1 MSRPFTKL
9 SDSFKILR
17 DNLNTTS
24 YNVGDPDNLL
34 TYGDSDVVMAINE
47 IERVFDA
54 SAGEILYPTGNALQ
68 GETAT
73 RLLISTAQASGT
85 DIQMNVGANFNVNA
99 VGDINLD
106 AGGANI
112 NFLDDSV
119 ARFNFTLG
127 TTNVLDVTGILDLNI
142 SSNLDADISGNSV
155 LTTGGSQ
162 TQEGTTLNLDFSGD
176 ITLDADGNDILFK
189 NGAGGDTVTH
199 TLADNGLYT
208 VQAPSGYVVNAV
220 GDIVLD
226 ADGGDIVLRD
236 DGVQFGKMTNSL
248 KRLHIYSGSTQA
260 LHFDSSA
267 NATFTQDLT
276 VNGNTDLDGT
286 LNVDGA
292 TTLNGHV
299 DLGNATS
306 DNISIIGRVDTN
318 IVPDADDT
326 YDFGTSALQ
335 WRHAFFDGTVTT
347 DSLVTD
353 SADIANFNVVSNTI
367 SNPNA
372 VTLDGGNAIHLDTHT
387 GSLTMKK
394 AGTTRLAYTLAANN
408 VLNAT
413 GSLTTNAT
421 TLIKDSATTS
431 HTTVAGTSIVHTAGT
446 TLTNTSGGAMQQ
458 TSGGNWTATVTGN
471 ALIDASGDITLDAD
485 GNDIFFKNGAGG
497 DTVTHTLADN
507 AKYTIAAPDDYTIDA
522 VGDIVLDAGG
532 DNITLKDAGTTR
544 IGYTL
549 GATNT
554 IATTGNLTNN
564 TSGAVVDSAASYT
577 GTFTGAYATTAGGNQ
592 TATVGGNYVL
602 DANGDITLDAN
613 GNDIILRD
621 GASDRIKHTLGATN
635 TTAVTGNYTVD
646 ASGDIVLDAGGND
659 LDIKGAGTTRFAY
672 GLGASNTIDVTG
684 NLTQAVG
691 GNLTQTITGAYSDS
705 ATGAYHIGATGAVD
719 IVSTS
724 TLVTSSKAQTHT
736 SNGAYNVNV
745 TGAAKIAASTTITLD
760 AAGDIILDAAGDDVI
775 LKDAGTEYGRF
786 KHAGANQ
793 LGIYSNGIL
802 TATLN
807 DSDIVFNND
816 VNIENDLD
824 VDRDLNVDR
833 NTTLNGNVDLGNA
846 TGDTISFLGRVDT
859 NIVPSTDG
867 TRDLG
872 SSSLEMRH
880 GFFDGTVTT
889 DGLVA
894 DSADIGNFNII
905 ANAISNSNA
914 VTLTTGAL
922 TATVTGNALIDASGD
937 ITLDADGNDIIFKNG
952 AGGDTVTHTLADDAT
967 YKVIAPSTYTLDVNG
982 DIVLDANG
990 GDVYLKDN
998 GTQFGRFQNSSNQ
1011 LDIYSGATLAVAM
1024 DASKV
1029 EIHGRAF
1036 FVDSGVNTVAQNIAG
1051 SINEIHTQLD
1061 SAVGEILVNKGNIA
1075 TNDTEL
1081 TDHLSRLDSD
1091 ATFLQS
1097 NLGRIDTNSAN
1108 IATNV
1113 SNITAVNTLVG
1124 TLNTLDSSAPGGF
1137 FKGIN
1142 NDSIVKALNELATR
1156 TVLIYDESGTLLN

>member
-127 TTNVLDVTGILDLNI
+127 GTNVVDVTGILDLNI
-142 SSNLDADISGNSV
+142 SSNLDADIAGNSV
-155 LTTGGSQ
+155 LTTTGSQ

-176 ITLDADGNDILFK
+176 ITLDADGNDIIFK
-189 NGAGGDTVTH
+189 NGAGGDQVTH
-199 TLADNGLYT
+199 TLL
-208 VQAPSGYVVNAV
+208 
-220 GDIVLD
+220 
-226 ADGGDIVLRD
+226 
-236 DGVQFGKMTNSL
+236 
-248 KRLHIYSGSTQA
+248 
-260 LHFDSSA
+260 
-267 NATFTQDLT
+267 
-276 VNGNTDLDGT
+276 
-286 LNVDGA
+286 
-292 TTLNGHV
+292 
-299 DLGNATS
+299 
-306 DNISIIGRVDTN
+306 
-318 IVPDADDT
+318 
-326 YDFGTSALQ
+326 
-335 WRHAFFDGTVTT
+335 
-347 DSLVTD
+347 
-353 SADIANFNVVSNTI
+353 
-367 SNPNA
+367 
-372 VTLDGGNAIHLDTHT
+372 
-387 GSLTMKK
+387 
-394 AGTTRLAYTLAANN
+394 
-408 VLNAT
+408 
-413 GSLTTNAT
+413 
-421 TLIKDSATTS
+421 
-431 HTTVAGTSIVHTAGT
+431 
-446 TLTNTSGGAMQQ
+446 
-458 TSGGNWTATVTGN
+458 
-471 ALIDASGDITLDAD
+471 
-485 GNDIFFKNGAGG
+485 
-497 DTVTHTLADN
+497 DN

-554 IATTGNLTNN
+554 ITTTGNLTNN

-672 GLGASNTIDVTG
+672 GLGTTNTIDVTG

-691 GNLTQTITGAYSDS
+691 GNLTQTIAGAYSDS

-719 IVSTS
+719 IVSAS

-833 NTTLNGNVDLGNA
+833 NTTLNGHVDLGNA
-846 TGDTISFLGRVDT
+846 NTDNISIIGRVDT
-859 NIVPSTDG
+859 NIVPDADDTYDFG
-867 TRDLG
+867 TSALQW
-872 SSSLEMRH
+872 RH

-889 DGLVA
+889 DSLVT
-894 DSADIGNFNII
+894 DSADIANFNVVS
-905 ANAISNSNA
+905 NTISNPNA
-914 VTLTTGAL
+914 VTLDGGNAIHLDTHTGSLTMKKAGTTRLAYTLGANNVLNATGSLTTGATTL
-922 TATVTGNALIDASGD
+922 IKDSATTSHTTVAGTSIVHTAGTTLTNTSGGAMQQTSGGNWTATVTGAAKIDASTT
-937 ITLDADGNDIIFKNG
+937 ITLDAN
-952 AGGDTVTHTLADDAT
+952 T
-967 YKVIAPSTYTLDVNG
+967 
-982 DIVLDANG
+982 DIVLDANSG
-990 GDVYLKDN
+990 NVYLKDN

-1011 LDIYSGATLAVAM
+1011 LDIYSGTTLAVAM

-1061 SAVGEILVNKGNIA
+1061 SAVSEILVNKGNIA
-1075 TNDTEL
+1075 TNDAEL
-1081 TDHLSRLDSD
+1081 ADHLSRLDSDSTQLAVNIGRLDSDSTQLAVNIGRLDSD

-1097 NLGRIDTNSAN
+1097 NLGKIDTNTAN

-1113 SNITAVNTLVG
+1113 SNITALATLVG

>member
-127 TTNVLDVTGILDLNI
+127 GTNVVDVTGILDLNI
-142 SSNLDADISGNSV
+142 SSDLDADIAGNSI
-155 LTTGGSQ
+155 LTTTGSQ
-162 TQEGTTLNLDFSGD
+162 TQEGTSLNLDFSGD
-176 ITLDADGNDILFK
+176 ITLDADGQNIIFK
-189 NGAGGDTVTH
+189 NGVGGDTVTH
-199 TLADNGLYT
+199 TLL
-208 VQAPSGYVVNAV
+208 
-220 GDIVLD
+220 
-226 ADGGDIVLRD
+226 
-236 DGVQFGKMTNSL
+236 
-248 KRLHIYSGSTQA
+248 
-260 LHFDSSA
+260 
-267 NATFTQDLT
+267 
-276 VNGNTDLDGT
+276 
-286 LNVDGA
+286 
-292 TTLNGHV
+292 
-299 DLGNATS
+299 
-306 DNISIIGRVDTN
+306 
-318 IVPDADDT
+318 
-326 YDFGTSALQ
+326 
-335 WRHAFFDGTVTT
+335 
-347 DSLVTD
+347 
-353 SADIANFNVVSNTI
+353 
-367 SNPNA
+367 
-372 VTLDGGNAIHLDTHT
+372 
-387 GSLTMKK
+387 
-394 AGTTRLAYTLAANN
+394 
-408 VLNAT
+408 
-413 GSLTTNAT
+413 
-421 TLIKDSATTS
+421 
-431 HTTVAGTSIVHTAGT
+431 
-446 TLTNTSGGAMQQ
+446 
-458 TSGGNWTATVTGN
+458 
-471 ALIDASGDITLDAD
+471 
-485 GNDIFFKNGAGG
+485 
-497 DTVTHTLADN
+497 DN

-532 DNITLKDAGTTR
+532 DNITLKDSGTTR

-554 IATTGNLTNN
+554 ITTTGNLTNN

-621 GASDRIKHTLGATN
+621 GADDRIKHTLGATN

-646 ASGDIVLDAGGND
+646 ASGDIVLDAGAND

-672 GLGASNTIDVTG
+672 GLGTSNTIDVTG
-684 NLTQAVG
+684 NLTQ
-691 GNLTQTITGAYSDS
+691 TIAGAYSDS
-705 ATGAYHIGATGAVD
+705 ATGAYHIGATGALD
-719 IVSTS
+719 IVSAS

-872 SSSLEMRH
+872 SASLEMRH

-889 DGLVA
+889 DSLVT
-894 DSADIGNFNII
+894 DSADIANFNVVS
-905 ANAISNSNA
+905 NTISNPNA
-914 VTLTTGAL
+914 VTLDGGNAINLDTHTGSLTMKKAGTTRLAYTLAANNVLNATGSLTTNATTLIKDSATTSHTTVAGTSIVHTAGTTLTNTSGGAMQQTSGGNW
-922 TATVTGNALIDASGD
+922 TATVTGAAKIDASTT
-937 ITLDADGNDIIFKNG
+937 ITLDAN
-952 AGGDTVTHTLADDAT
+952 T
-967 YKVIAPSTYTLDVNG
+967 
-982 DIVLDANG
+982 DIVLDANSG
-990 GDVYLKDN
+990 NVYLKDN

-1011 LDIYSGATLAVAM
+1011 LDIYSGTTLAVAM

-1061 SAVGEILVNKGNIA
+1061 SAVSEILVNKGNIA
-1075 TNDTEL
+1075 TNDAEL
-1081 TDHLSRLDSD
+1081 ADHLSRLDSDSTQLAVNIGRLDSD

-1097 NLGRIDTNSAN
+1097 NLGKIDTNTAN

>member
-24 YNVGDPDNLL
+24 YNVGDPVNLL

-68 GETAT
+68 GETQT

-85 DIQMNVGANFNVNA
+85 DIQFNVGANFNVNA

-127 TTNVLDVTGILDLNI
+127 GTNVVDVTGILDLNI
-142 SSNLDADISGNSV
+142 SSNLDADIAGNSV
-155 LTTGGSQ
+155 LTTTGSQ

-176 ITLDADGNDILFK
+176 ITLDADGNDIIFKNGAGGDQVTHTLLDNAKYTIAAPDDYTIDAVGDIVLDAGGDNITLKDAGTTRIGYTLGATNTITTTGNLTNNTSGAVVDSAASYTGTFTGAYATTAGGNQTATVGGNYVLDANGDITLDANGNDIILRDGASDRIKHTLGATNTTAVTGNYTVDASGDIVLDAGGNDLDIKGAGTTRFAYGLGASNTIDVTGNLTQAVGGNLTQTIAGAYSDSATGAYHIGATGAVDIVSTSTLVTSSKAQTHTSNGAYNVNVTGNALIDASGDITLDADGNDIFFK

-458 TSGGNWTATVTGN
+458 TSGGNWTATVTG
-471 ALIDASGDITLDAD
+471 
-485 GNDIFFKNGAGG
+485 
-497 DTVTHTLADN
+497 
-507 AKYTIAAPDDYTIDA
+507 
-522 VGDIVLDAGG
+522 
-532 DNITLKDAGTTR
+532 
-544 IGYTL
+544 
-549 GATNT
+549 
-554 IATTGNLTNN
+554 
-564 TSGAVVDSAASYT
+564 
-577 GTFTGAYATTAGGNQ
+577 
-592 TATVGGNYVL
+592 
-602 DANGDITLDAN
+602 
-613 GNDIILRD
+613 
-621 GASDRIKHTLGATN
+621 
-635 TTAVTGNYTVD
+635 
-646 ASGDIVLDAGGND
+646 
-659 LDIKGAGTTRFAY
+659 
-672 GLGASNTIDVTG
+672 
-684 NLTQAVG
+684 
-691 GNLTQTITGAYSDS
+691 
-705 ATGAYHIGATGAVD
+705 
-719 IVSTS
+719 
-724 TLVTSSKAQTHT
+724 
-736 SNGAYNVNV
+736 
-745 TGAAKIAASTTITLD
+745 AAKIAASTTITLD

-952 AGGDTVTHTLADDAT
+952 AGGDTVTHTLANDAT

>member
-1 MSRPFTKL
+1 
-9 SDSFKILR
+9 
-17 DNLNTTS
+17 
-24 YNVGDPDNLL
+24 
-34 TYGDSDVVMAINE
+34 
-47 IERVFDA
+47 
-54 SAGEILYPTGNALQ
+54 
-68 GETAT
+68 
-73 RLLISTAQASGT
+73 
-85 DIQMNVGANFNVNA
+85 
-99 VGDINLD
+99 
-106 AGGANI
+106 
-112 NFLDDSV
+112 
-119 ARFNFTLG
+119 
-127 TTNVLDVTGILDLNI
+127 
-142 SSNLDADISGNSV
+142 
-155 LTTGGSQ
+155 
-162 TQEGTTLNLDFSGD
+162 
-176 ITLDADGNDILFK
+176 
-189 NGAGGDTVTH
+189 
-199 TLADNGLYT
+199 
-208 VQAPSGYVVNAV
+208 
-220 GDIVLD
+220 
-226 ADGGDIVLRD
+226 
-236 DGVQFGKMTNSL
+236 
-248 KRLHIYSGSTQA
+248 
-260 LHFDSSA
+260 
-267 NATFTQDLT
+267 
-276 VNGNTDLDGT
+276 
-286 LNVDGA
+286 
-292 TTLNGHV
+292 
-299 DLGNATS
+299 
-306 DNISIIGRVDTN
+306 
-318 IVPDADDT
+318 
-326 YDFGTSALQ
+326 
-335 WRHAFFDGTVTT
+335 
-347 DSLVTD
+347 
-353 SADIANFNVVSNTI
+353 
-367 SNPNA
+367 
-372 VTLDGGNAIHLDTHT
+372 
-387 GSLTMKK
+387 
-394 AGTTRLAYTLAANN
+394 
-408 VLNAT
+408 
-413 GSLTTNAT
+413 
-421 TLIKDSATTS
+421 
-431 HTTVAGTSIVHTAGT
+431 
-446 TLTNTSGGAMQQ
+446 MQQ
-458 TSGGNWTATVTGN
+458 TSGGNWTAT
-471 ALIDASGDITLDAD
+471 
-485 GNDIFFKNGAGG
+485 
-497 DTVTHTLADN
+497 
-507 AKYTIAAPDDYTIDA
+507 
-522 VGDIVLDAGG
+522 
-532 DNITLKDAGTTR
+532 
-544 IGYTL
+544 
-549 GATNT
+549 
-554 IATTGNLTNN
+554 
-564 TSGAVVDSAASYT
+564 
-577 GTFTGAYATTAGGNQ
+577 
-592 TATVGGNYVL
+592 
-602 DANGDITLDAN
+602 
-613 GNDIILRD
+613 
-621 GASDRIKHTLGATN
+621 
-635 TTAVTGNYTVD
+635 
-646 ASGDIVLDAGGND
+646 
-659 LDIKGAGTTRFAY
+659 
-672 GLGASNTIDVTG
+672 
-684 NLTQAVG
+684 
-691 GNLTQTITGAYSDS
+691 
-705 ATGAYHIGATGAVD
+705 
-719 IVSTS
+719 
-724 TLVTSSKAQTHT
+724 
-736 SNGAYNVNV
+736 V

-952 AGGDTVTHTLADDAT
+952 AGGDTVTHTLANDAT

>member
-127 TTNVLDVTGILDLNI
+127 GTNVVDVTGILDLNI
-142 SSNLDADISGNSV
+142 SSDLDADIAGNSI
-155 LTTGGSQ
+155 LTTTGSQ
-162 TQEGTTLNLDFSGD
+162 TQEGTSLNLDFSGD
-176 ITLDADGNDILFK
+176 ITLDADGQNIIFK
-189 NGAGGDTVTH
+189 NGVGGDTVTH
-199 TLADNGLYT
+199 TLL
-208 VQAPSGYVVNAV
+208 
-220 GDIVLD
+220 
-226 ADGGDIVLRD
+226 
-236 DGVQFGKMTNSL
+236 
-248 KRLHIYSGSTQA
+248 
-260 LHFDSSA
+260 
-267 NATFTQDLT
+267 
-276 VNGNTDLDGT
+276 
-286 LNVDGA
+286 
-292 TTLNGHV
+292 
-299 DLGNATS
+299 
-306 DNISIIGRVDTN
+306 
-318 IVPDADDT
+318 
-326 YDFGTSALQ
+326 
-335 WRHAFFDGTVTT
+335 
-347 DSLVTD
+347 
-353 SADIANFNVVSNTI
+353 
-367 SNPNA
+367 
-372 VTLDGGNAIHLDTHT
+372 
-387 GSLTMKK
+387 
-394 AGTTRLAYTLAANN
+394 
-408 VLNAT
+408 
-413 GSLTTNAT
+413 
-421 TLIKDSATTS
+421 
-431 HTTVAGTSIVHTAGT
+431 
-446 TLTNTSGGAMQQ
+446 
-458 TSGGNWTATVTGN
+458 
-471 ALIDASGDITLDAD
+471 
-485 GNDIFFKNGAGG
+485 
-497 DTVTHTLADN
+497 DN
-507 AKYTIAAPDDYTIDA
+507 AKYTISAPDDYTIDA

-554 IATTGNLTNN
+554 ITTTGNLTNN

-672 GLGASNTIDVTG
+672 GLGTTNTIDVTG

-705 ATGAYHIGATGAVD
+705 ATGAYHIGATGALD
-719 IVSTS
+719 IVSAS

-952 AGGDTVTHTLADDAT
+952 AGGDTVTHTLANDAT

-1061 SAVGEILVNKGNIA
+1061 SAVSEILVNKGNIA

-1081 TDHLSRLDSD
+1081 ADHLARLDSDSTQLAFNIGRLDSDSTQLAVNIGRLDSD

-1097 NLGRIDTNSAN
+1097 NLGKIDTNTAN

-1113 SNITAVNTLVG
+1113 SNITALATLVG

>member
-1 MSRPFTKL
+1 M
-9 SDSFKILR
+9 
-17 DNLNTTS
+17 
-24 YNVGDPDNLL
+24 
-34 TYGDSDVVMAINE
+34 
-47 IERVFDA
+47 
-54 SAGEILYPTGNALQ
+54 
-68 GETAT
+68 
-73 RLLISTAQASGT
+73 
-85 DIQMNVGANFNVNA
+85 
-99 VGDINLD
+99 
-106 AGGANI
+106 
-112 NFLDDSV
+112 
-119 ARFNFTLG
+119 
-127 TTNVLDVTGILDLNI
+127 
-142 SSNLDADISGNSV
+142 
-155 LTTGGSQ
+155 
-162 TQEGTTLNLDFSGD
+162 
-176 ITLDADGNDILFK
+176 
-189 NGAGGDTVTH
+189 
-199 TLADNGLYT
+199 YT

-458 TSGGNWTATVTGN
+458 TSGGNWTATVTG
-471 ALIDASGDITLDAD
+471 
-485 GNDIFFKNGAGG
+485 
-497 DTVTHTLADN
+497 
-507 AKYTIAAPDDYTIDA
+507 
-522 VGDIVLDAGG
+522 
-532 DNITLKDAGTTR
+532 
-544 IGYTL
+544 
-549 GATNT
+549 
-554 IATTGNLTNN
+554 
-564 TSGAVVDSAASYT
+564 
-577 GTFTGAYATTAGGNQ
+577 
-592 TATVGGNYVL
+592 
-602 DANGDITLDAN
+602 
-613 GNDIILRD
+613 
-621 GASDRIKHTLGATN
+621 
-635 TTAVTGNYTVD
+635 
-646 ASGDIVLDAGGND
+646 
-659 LDIKGAGTTRFAY
+659 
-672 GLGASNTIDVTG
+672 
-684 NLTQAVG
+684 
-691 GNLTQTITGAYSDS
+691 
-705 ATGAYHIGATGAVD
+705 
-719 IVSTS
+719 
-724 TLVTSSKAQTHT
+724 
-736 SNGAYNVNV
+736 
-745 TGAAKIAASTTITLD
+745 AAKIAASTTITLD

-952 AGGDTVTHTLADDAT
+952 AGGDTVTHTLANDAT

>member
-24 YNVGDPDNLL
+24 YNVGDPVNLL

-68 GETAT
+68 GETQT

-85 DIQMNVGANFNVNA
+85 DIQFNVGANFNVNA

-127 TTNVLDVTGILDLNI
+127 GTNVVDVTGILDLNI
-142 SSNLDADISGNSV
+142 SSNLDADIAGNSV
-155 LTTGGSQ
+155 LTTTGSQ

-176 ITLDADGNDILFK
+176 ITLDADGNDIIFK
-189 NGAGGDTVTH
+189 NGAGGDQVTH
-199 TLADNGLYT
+199 TLL
-208 VQAPSGYVVNAV
+208 
-220 GDIVLD
+220 
-226 ADGGDIVLRD
+226 
-236 DGVQFGKMTNSL
+236 
-248 KRLHIYSGSTQA
+248 
-260 LHFDSSA
+260 
-267 NATFTQDLT
+267 
-276 VNGNTDLDGT
+276 
-286 LNVDGA
+286 
-292 TTLNGHV
+292 
-299 DLGNATS
+299 
-306 DNISIIGRVDTN
+306 
-318 IVPDADDT
+318 
-326 YDFGTSALQ
+326 
-335 WRHAFFDGTVTT
+335 
-347 DSLVTD
+347 
-353 SADIANFNVVSNTI
+353 
-367 SNPNA
+367 
-372 VTLDGGNAIHLDTHT
+372 
-387 GSLTMKK
+387 
-394 AGTTRLAYTLAANN
+394 
-408 VLNAT
+408 
-413 GSLTTNAT
+413 
-421 TLIKDSATTS
+421 
-431 HTTVAGTSIVHTAGT
+431 
-446 TLTNTSGGAMQQ
+446 
-458 TSGGNWTATVTGN
+458 
-471 ALIDASGDITLDAD
+471 
-485 GNDIFFKNGAGG
+485 
-497 DTVTHTLADN
+497 DN

-554 IATTGNLTNN
+554 ITTTGNLTNN

-952 AGGDTVTHTLADDAT
+952 AGGDTVTHTLANDAT

-990 GDVYLKDN
+990 GDVYLQDN

>member
-127 TTNVLDVTGILDLNI
+127 GTNVVDVTGILDLNI
-142 SSNLDADISGNSV
+142 SSDLDADIAGNSI
-155 LTTGGSQ
+155 LTTTGSQ
-162 TQEGTTLNLDFSGD
+162 TQEGTSLNLDFSGD
-176 ITLDADGNDILFK
+176 ITLDADGQNIIFK
-189 NGAGGDTVTH
+189 NGVGGDTVTH
-199 TLADNGLYT
+199 TLL
-208 VQAPSGYVVNAV
+208 
-220 GDIVLD
+220 
-226 ADGGDIVLRD
+226 
-236 DGVQFGKMTNSL
+236 
-248 KRLHIYSGSTQA
+248 
-260 LHFDSSA
+260 
-267 NATFTQDLT
+267 
-276 VNGNTDLDGT
+276 
-286 LNVDGA
+286 
-292 TTLNGHV
+292 
-299 DLGNATS
+299 
-306 DNISIIGRVDTN
+306 
-318 IVPDADDT
+318 
-326 YDFGTSALQ
+326 
-335 WRHAFFDGTVTT
+335 
-347 DSLVTD
+347 
-353 SADIANFNVVSNTI
+353 
-367 SNPNA
+367 
-372 VTLDGGNAIHLDTHT
+372 
-387 GSLTMKK
+387 
-394 AGTTRLAYTLAANN
+394 
-408 VLNAT
+408 
-413 GSLTTNAT
+413 
-421 TLIKDSATTS
+421 
-431 HTTVAGTSIVHTAGT
+431 
-446 TLTNTSGGAMQQ
+446 
-458 TSGGNWTATVTGN
+458 
-471 ALIDASGDITLDAD
+471 
-485 GNDIFFKNGAGG
+485 
-497 DTVTHTLADN
+497 DN

-532 DNITLKDAGTTR
+532 DNITLKDSGTTR

-554 IATTGNLTNN
+554 ITTTGNLTNN

-621 GASDRIKHTLGATN
+621 GADDRIKHTLGATN

-672 GLGASNTIDVTG
+672 GLGTSNTIDVTG
-684 NLTQAVG
+684 NLTQ
-691 GNLTQTITGAYSDS
+691 TIAGAYSDS
-705 ATGAYHIGATGAVD
+705 ATGAYHIGATGALD
-719 IVSTS
+719 IVSAS

-872 SSSLEMRH
+872 SASLEMRH

-889 DGLVA
+889 DSLVT
-894 DSADIGNFNII
+894 DSADIANFNVVS
-905 ANAISNSNA
+905 NTISNPNA
-914 VTLTTGAL
+914 VTLDGGNAINLDTHTGSLTMKKAGTTRLAYTLAANNVLNATGSLTTNATTLIKDSATTSHTTVAGTSIVHTAGTTLTNTSGGAMQQTSGGNW
-922 TATVTGNALIDASGD
+922 TATVTGAAKIDASTT
-937 ITLDADGNDIIFKNG
+937 ITLDAN
-952 AGGDTVTHTLADDAT
+952 T
-967 YKVIAPSTYTLDVNG
+967 

-1011 LDIYSGATLAVAM
+1011 LDIYSGTTLAVAM

-1061 SAVGEILVNKGNIA
+1061 SAVSEILVNKGNIA
-1075 TNDTEL
+1075 TNDAEL
-1081 TDHLSRLDSD
+1081 ADHLSRLDSDSTQLAVNIGRLDSD

-1097 NLGRIDTNSAN
+1097 NLGKIDTNTAN

>member
-85 DIQMNVGANFNVNA
+85 DIQFNVGANFNVNA

-127 TTNVLDVTGILDLNI
+127 GTNVVDVTGILDLNI
-142 SSNLDADISGNSV
+142 SSDLDADIAGNSI
-155 LTTGGSQ
+155 LTTTGSQ

-199 TLADNGLYT
+199 TLAN
-208 VQAPSGYVVNAV
+208 
-220 GDIVLD
+220 
-226 ADGGDIVLRD
+226 
-236 DGVQFGKMTNSL
+236 
-248 KRLHIYSGSTQA
+248 
-260 LHFDSSA
+260 
-267 NATFTQDLT
+267 
-276 VNGNTDLDGT
+276 
-286 LNVDGA
+286 
-292 TTLNGHV
+292 
-299 DLGNATS
+299 
-306 DNISIIGRVDTN
+306 
-318 IVPDADDT
+318 
-326 YDFGTSALQ
+326 
-335 WRHAFFDGTVTT
+335 
-347 DSLVTD
+347 
-353 SADIANFNVVSNTI
+353 
-367 SNPNA
+367 
-372 VTLDGGNAIHLDTHT
+372 
-387 GSLTMKK
+387 
-394 AGTTRLAYTLAANN
+394 
-408 VLNAT
+408 
-413 GSLTTNAT
+413 
-421 TLIKDSATTS
+421 
-431 HTTVAGTSIVHTAGT
+431 
-446 TLTNTSGGAMQQ
+446 
-458 TSGGNWTATVTGN
+458 
-471 ALIDASGDITLDAD
+471 
-485 GNDIFFKNGAGG
+485 
-497 DTVTHTLADN
+497 N

-554 IATTGNLTNN
+554 ITTTGNLTNN

-672 GLGASNTIDVTG
+672 GLGTTNTIDVTG

-691 GNLTQTITGAYSDS
+691 GNLTQTIAGAYSDS

-719 IVSTS
+719 IVSAS

-937 ITLDADGNDIIFKNG
+937 ITLDADGNDIFFKNG
-952 AGGDTVTHTLADDAT
+952 AGGDTVTHTLADNGLYT
-967 YKVIAPSTYTLDVNG
+967 VQAPSGYVVNAVG
-982 DIVLDANG
+982 DIVLDADG
-990 GDVYLKDN
+990 GDIVLRDDGVQFGKMTNSLKRLHIYSGSTQALHFDSSANATFTQDLTVNGNTDLDGTLNVDGATDLNGHVDLGNATSDNISIIGRVDTNIVPDADDTYDFGTSALQWRHGFFDGTVTTDSLVTDSADIANFNVVSNTISNPNAVTLDGGNAIHLDTHTGSLTMKKAGTTRLAYTLGANNVLNATGSLTTGATTLIKDSATTSHTTVAGTSIVHTAGTTLTNTSGGAMQQTSGGNWTATVTGAAKIDASTTITLDANTDIVLDANSGNVYLKDN

-1011 LDIYSGATLAVAM
+1011 LDIYSGTTLAVAM

-1061 SAVGEILVNKGNIA
+1061 SAVSEILVNKGNIA
-1075 TNDTEL
+1075 TNDAEL
-1081 TDHLSRLDSD
+1081 ADHLSRLDSDSTQLAVNIGRLDSDSTQLAVNIGRLDSD

-1097 NLGRIDTNSAN
+1097 NLGKIDTNTAN

-1113 SNITAVNTLVG
+1113 SNITALATLVG

>member
-458 TSGGNWTATVTGN
+458 TSGGNWTATVTG
-471 ALIDASGDITLDAD
+471 
-485 GNDIFFKNGAGG
+485 
-497 DTVTHTLADN
+497 
-507 AKYTIAAPDDYTIDA
+507 
-522 VGDIVLDAGG
+522 
-532 DNITLKDAGTTR
+532 
-544 IGYTL
+544 
-549 GATNT
+549 
-554 IATTGNLTNN
+554 
-564 TSGAVVDSAASYT
+564 
-577 GTFTGAYATTAGGNQ
+577 
-592 TATVGGNYVL
+592 
-602 DANGDITLDAN
+602 
-613 GNDIILRD
+613 
-621 GASDRIKHTLGATN
+621 
-635 TTAVTGNYTVD
+635 
-646 ASGDIVLDAGGND
+646 
-659 LDIKGAGTTRFAY
+659 
-672 GLGASNTIDVTG
+672 
-684 NLTQAVG
+684 
-691 GNLTQTITGAYSDS
+691 
-705 ATGAYHIGATGAVD
+705 
-719 IVSTS
+719 
-724 TLVTSSKAQTHT
+724 
-736 SNGAYNVNV
+736 
-745 TGAAKIAASTTITLD
+745 AAKIAASTTITLD

-922 TATVTGNALIDASGD
+922 TATVTGAAKIDASTT
-937 ITLDADGNDIIFKNG
+937 ITLDA
-952 AGGDTVTHTLADDAT
+952 
-967 YKVIAPSTYTLDVNG
+967 NG

>member
-85 DIQMNVGANFNVNA
+85 DIQFNVGANFNVNA

-127 TTNVLDVTGILDLNI
+127 GTNVVDVTGILDLNI
-142 SSNLDADISGNSV
+142 SSDLDADIAGNSI
-155 LTTGGSQ
+155 LTTTGSQ
-162 TQEGTTLNLDFSGD
+162 TQEGTSLNLDFSGD
-176 ITLDADGNDILFK
+176 ITLDADGQNIIFK
-189 NGAGGDTVTH
+189 NGVGGDTVTH
-199 TLADNGLYT
+199 TLL
-208 VQAPSGYVVNAV
+208 
-220 GDIVLD
+220 
-226 ADGGDIVLRD
+226 
-236 DGVQFGKMTNSL
+236 
-248 KRLHIYSGSTQA
+248 
-260 LHFDSSA
+260 
-267 NATFTQDLT
+267 
-276 VNGNTDLDGT
+276 
-286 LNVDGA
+286 
-292 TTLNGHV
+292 
-299 DLGNATS
+299 
-306 DNISIIGRVDTN
+306 
-318 IVPDADDT
+318 
-326 YDFGTSALQ
+326 
-335 WRHAFFDGTVTT
+335 
-347 DSLVTD
+347 
-353 SADIANFNVVSNTI
+353 
-367 SNPNA
+367 
-372 VTLDGGNAIHLDTHT
+372 
-387 GSLTMKK
+387 
-394 AGTTRLAYTLAANN
+394 
-408 VLNAT
+408 
-413 GSLTTNAT
+413 
-421 TLIKDSATTS
+421 
-431 HTTVAGTSIVHTAGT
+431 
-446 TLTNTSGGAMQQ
+446 
-458 TSGGNWTATVTGN
+458 
-471 ALIDASGDITLDAD
+471 
-485 GNDIFFKNGAGG
+485 
-497 DTVTHTLADN
+497 DN
-507 AKYTIAAPDDYTIDA
+507 AKYTIAAPNDYTIDA

-554 IATTGNLTNN
+554 ITTTGNLTNN

-621 GASDRIKHTLGATN
+621 GADDRIKHTLGATN

-672 GLGASNTIDVTG
+672 GLGTSNTIDVTG
-684 NLTQAVG
+684 NLTQ
-691 GNLTQTITGAYSDS
+691 TIAGAYSDS
-705 ATGAYHIGATGAVD
+705 ATGAYHIGATGALD
-719 IVSTS
+719 IVSAS

-760 AAGDIILDAAGDDVI
+760 AAGDIILDAADDDVI

-952 AGGDTVTHTLADDAT
+952 AGGDTVTHTLANDAT

-1061 SAVGEILVNKGNIA
+1061 SAVSEILVNKGNIA
-1075 TNDTEL
+1075 TNDAEL
-1081 TDHLSRLDSD
+1081 AVHLSRLDSDSTQLAFNIGRLDSDSTQLAVNIGRLDSD

>member
-85 DIQMNVGANFNVNA
+85 DIQFNVGANFNVNA

-127 TTNVLDVTGILDLNI
+127 GTNVVDVTGILDLNI
-142 SSNLDADISGNSV
+142 SSDLDADIAGNSI
-155 LTTGGSQ
+155 LTTTGSQ
-162 TQEGTTLNLDFSGD
+162 TQEGTSLNLDFSGD
-176 ITLDADGNDILFK
+176 ITLDADGQNIIFK
-189 NGAGGDTVTH
+189 NGVGGDTVTH
-199 TLADNGLYT
+199 TLL
-208 VQAPSGYVVNAV
+208 
-220 GDIVLD
+220 
-226 ADGGDIVLRD
+226 
-236 DGVQFGKMTNSL
+236 
-248 KRLHIYSGSTQA
+248 
-260 LHFDSSA
+260 
-267 NATFTQDLT
+267 
-276 VNGNTDLDGT
+276 
-286 LNVDGA
+286 
-292 TTLNGHV
+292 
-299 DLGNATS
+299 
-306 DNISIIGRVDTN
+306 
-318 IVPDADDT
+318 
-326 YDFGTSALQ
+326 
-335 WRHAFFDGTVTT
+335 
-347 DSLVTD
+347 
-353 SADIANFNVVSNTI
+353 
-367 SNPNA
+367 
-372 VTLDGGNAIHLDTHT
+372 
-387 GSLTMKK
+387 
-394 AGTTRLAYTLAANN
+394 
-408 VLNAT
+408 
-413 GSLTTNAT
+413 
-421 TLIKDSATTS
+421 
-431 HTTVAGTSIVHTAGT
+431 
-446 TLTNTSGGAMQQ
+446 
-458 TSGGNWTATVTGN
+458 
-471 ALIDASGDITLDAD
+471 
-485 GNDIFFKNGAGG
+485 
-497 DTVTHTLADN
+497 DN

-532 DNITLKDAGTTR
+532 DNITLKDSGTTR

-554 IATTGNLTNN
+554 ITTTGNLTNN

-621 GASDRIKHTLGATN
+621 GADDRIKHTLGATN

-672 GLGASNTIDVTG
+672 GLGTSNTIDVTG
-684 NLTQAVG
+684 NLTQ
-691 GNLTQTITGAYSDS
+691 TIAGAYSDS
-705 ATGAYHIGATGAVD
+705 ATGAYHIGATGALD
-719 IVSTS
+719 IVSAS

-872 SSSLEMRH
+872 SASLEMRH

-889 DGLVA
+889 DSLVT
-894 DSADIGNFNII
+894 DSADIANFNVVS
-905 ANAISNSNA
+905 NTISNPNA
-914 VTLTTGAL
+914 VTLDGGNAINLDTHTGSLTMKKAGTTRLAYTLAANNVLNATGSLTTNATTLIKDSATTSHTTVAGTSIVHTAGTTLTNTSGGAMQQTSGGNW
-922 TATVTGNALIDASGD
+922 TATVTGAAKIDASTT
-937 ITLDADGNDIIFKNG
+937 ITLDA
-952 AGGDTVTHTLADDAT
+952 
-967 YKVIAPSTYTLDVNG
+967 NG

-1011 LDIYSGATLAVAM
+1011 LDIYSGDYTC
-1024 DASKV
+1024 SSN
-1029 EIHGRAF
+1029 GRKQSR
-1036 FVDSGVNTVAQNIAG
+1036 DSW
-1051 SINEIHTQLD
+1051 SR
-1061 SAVGEILVNKGNIA
+1061 ILRRQWREYCC
-1075 TNDTEL
+1075 TE
-1081 TDHLSRLDSD
+1081 HSR
-1091 ATFLQS
+1091 FYQ
-1097 NLGRIDTNSAN
+1097 
-1108 IATNV
+1108 
-1113 SNITAVNTLVG
+1113 
-1124 TLNTLDSSAPGGF
+1124 
-1137 FKGIN
+1137 
-1142 NDSIVKALNELATR
+1142 
-1156 TVLIYDESGTLLN
+1156 